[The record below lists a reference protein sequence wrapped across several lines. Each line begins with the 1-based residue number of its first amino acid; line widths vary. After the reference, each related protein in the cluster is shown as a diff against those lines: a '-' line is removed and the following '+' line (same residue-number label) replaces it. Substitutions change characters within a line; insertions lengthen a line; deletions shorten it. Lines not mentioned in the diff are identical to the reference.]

1 MKMADKQ
8 IITEY
13 AVTIPLDEDAVNAL
27 LELAKVTNQSPAYMM
42 KEKFADAM
50 AELMMKA
57 YAVAAEKKAR
67 DFRSNSDITVAVK
80 LN

>member
-1 MKMADKQ
+1 MADKQ

-42 KEKFADAM
+42 TGKITDAM
-50 AELMMKA
+50 AELMTKA

-80 LN
+80 LD